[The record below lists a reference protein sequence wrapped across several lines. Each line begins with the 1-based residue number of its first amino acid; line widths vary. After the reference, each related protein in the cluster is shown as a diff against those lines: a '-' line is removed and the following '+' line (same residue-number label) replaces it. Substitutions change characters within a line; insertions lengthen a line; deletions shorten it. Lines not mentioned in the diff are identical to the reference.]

1 MFAFPGVAIEILL
14 TLWRTVTT
22 RTSLCLCFAEKMS
35 QHVLNLRFCHF
46 FRTYFFPVIAHR
58 TFYA

>member
-1 MFAFPGVAIEILL
+1 MFAFPGVAVEILF

-22 RTSLCLCFAEKMS
+22 RTFLFLCFAEKMF

-46 FRTYFFPVIAHR
+46 FRKYFFPVITHR
-58 TFYA
+58 TFYV